1 VFFLSILVS
10 IAGSIVYGV
19 LRRDWVVALAIG
31 SFAILCNTLL
41 LILFSAAK
49 FLGLD
54 KFVDDEIDEEKEQIP
69 FGNLEEPSQR
79 YQGHGQDNH
88 DSGAHLGSAGQEPK

>member
-1 VFFLSILVS
+1 MFFLSILVS

-19 LRRDWVVALAIG
+19 LRRDWVVALVIG
-31 SFAILCNTLL
+31 SFAILCITLL

-54 KFVDDEIDEEKEQIP
+54 KFVV
-69 FGNLEEPSQR
+69 
-79 YQGHGQDNH
+79 
-88 DSGAHLGSAGQEPK
+88 A